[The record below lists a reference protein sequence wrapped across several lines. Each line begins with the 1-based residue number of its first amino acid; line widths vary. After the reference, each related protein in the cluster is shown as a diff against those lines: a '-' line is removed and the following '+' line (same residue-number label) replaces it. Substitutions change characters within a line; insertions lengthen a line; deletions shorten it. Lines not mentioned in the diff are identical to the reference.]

1 MGIARSWLLI
11 FVLVAMLLCGASA
24 GGTEM
29 PTWELHLDRLRVG
42 GFFVR
47 TVVGSREWRQR
58 RTVVFRSDD
67 RFDGWDQSAWHEHE
81 FEVQCPGKLH
91 EGGQPEVI
99 PLLCAGDRAL
109 GESKLMGKL
118 KLTHFTVQASFAKH
132 FADIRITD
140 YHAIIIALIG

>member
-1 MGIARSWLLI
+1 
-11 FVLVAMLLCGASA
+11 MLLGGASA
-24 GGTEM
+24 SGTEV

-47 TVVGSREWRQR
+47 TVVGSREWAQR

-67 RFDGWDQSAWHEHE
+67 RFDRWDQSARHEHE
-81 FEVQCPGKLH
+81 FEAQCPGKLH

-99 PLLCAGDRAL
+99 PLLRAGDRAL
-109 GESKLMGKL
+109 GESKFMGKL
-118 KLTHFTVQASFAKH
+118 RLTHFAVQTSFPKH

-140 YHAIIIALIG
+140 YHAVIIPLIG